1 MTNLV
6 KVWDLPTRLFHA
18 ALVFLIV
25 AAFVTVKLGDDL
37 MRLHAQIGLSI
48 LSLIVFRLCWGFFG
62 GHWSQFKHFTLH
74 PRHVIAYLKEN
85 SFNSRSY
92 PGHNPLGSWSS
103 ILMIFALAI
112 QALSGLCSDDEILF
126 NGPLTPY
133 LNAAQIEWASFYH
146 SEVGQPLL
154 IALIGT
160 HLFAVLFY
168 KYKLQHDLIKPM
180 LSGYKS
186 SDSVVAA
193 SVDNLKSRL
202 LALGCFAFIVFLLF
216 YFLPVQ

>member
-85 SFNSRSY
+85 SFNSQSY

-133 LNAAQIEWASFYH
+133 LNSTQIEWASFYH
-146 SEVGQPLL
+146 SEVGQILL
-154 IALIGT
+154 ITLVAT
-160 HLFAVLFY
+160 HIFAIVFY
-168 KYKLQHDLIKPM
+168 KFKLKQDLITPM
-180 LSGYKS
+180 LSGNKI
-186 SDSVVAA
+186 SVA
-193 SVDNLKSRL
+193 SFTPSKDNLKTRWFA
-202 LALGCFAFIVFLLF
+202 LAIFLLIVSVLF
-216 YFLPVQ
+216 HFLPI

>member
-146 SEVGQPLL
+146 SEVGQILL
-154 IALIGT
+154 ITLVAT
-160 HLFAVLFY
+160 HIFAIVFY
-168 KYKLQHDLIKPM
+168 KFKLKQDLITPM
-180 LSGYKS
+180 LSGNKI
-186 SDSVVAA
+186 SVA
-193 SVDNLKSRL
+193 SFTPSKDNRKSRW
-202 LALGCFAFIVFLLF
+202 LALVIFLLIASLLF
-216 YFLPVQ
+216 YFLPI